1 MMNQVILTLTDSNG
15 NSAQI
20 DLYENEKMYLNY
32 KFTDLT
38 DFSAVGSYSREF
50 RIPASKTNVDFF
62 GAIYNVNF
70 NGWFD
75 FRKKVD
81 ATLTVNT
88 IPISS
93 GHIQVKKLYWQSGKL
108 FEFELV
114 FFGEVPNLAR
124 LLGEKK
130 LGDIESIVAGELD
143 YDLLYENVNTPPNEH
158 TILTLCD
165 KWNLTSTNI
174 EGQPI
179 YSPSD
184 SSFPNYKPLYVGH
197 LTPSVKAQYL
207 FDQILADAGIQYASD
222 YLSDALSDVYIP
234 FVNGQYLDTTAGL
247 NDNASFLVADSNIT
261 TNFSAGTSSFYP
273 LYLEIGR
280 AHV

>member
-130 LGDIESIVAGELD
+130 LGDIQSIVAGDLD
-143 YDLLYENVNTPPNEH
+143 YDLLYENVNTPPNQH

-165 KWNLTSTNI
+165 KWN
-174 EGQPI
+174 
-179 YSPSD
+179 
-184 SSFPNYKPLYVGH
+184 
-197 LTPSVKAQYL
+197 
-207 FDQILADAGIQYASD
+207 
-222 YLSDALSDVYIP
+222 
-234 FVNGQYLDTTAGL
+234 
-247 NDNASFLVADSNIT
+247 
-261 TNFSAGTSSFYP
+261 
-273 LYLEIGR
+273 
-280 AHV
+280 